1 MMTILTM
8 NIWLRN
14 CIYVRFLFFREI
26 VIVFSQHFY
35 YTETIPLQHIGISF
49 REGRFHV

>member
-14 CIYVRFLFFREI
+14 CIYMRFLFFREI
-26 VIVFSQHFY
+26 VIVFSRYFD
-35 YTETIPLQHIGISF
+35 YTET
-49 REGRFHV
+49 